1 MNKERLLAL
10 VQQARRRAE
19 GDDHDIAAQHEI
31 VTALEGKGFD
41 SAKAREILAKL
52 ITAQEDE
59 LTKMERLLDELDNG

>member
-41 SAKAREILAKL
+41 SAKAREKFSPS
-52 ITAQEDE
+52 
-59 LTKMERLLDELDNG
+59 